1 MTFGFGIKAG
11 TTSCPEMRIEVQYYE
26 DQSPLTFM
34 VKGNFGTPTIE
45 FSDGTVLIIRTK
57 DGHNEYELI
66 VSKEAMAK
74 VRKQYEE

>member
-1 MTFGFGIKAG
+1 MTFGFGIKA
-11 TTSCPEMRIEVQYYE
+11 
-26 DQSPLTFM
+26 
-34 VKGNFGTPTIE
+34 GTPTIE
-45 FSDGTVLIIRTK
+45 FSDGTVLVIRTK